1 MSGPL
6 LKEAPVLPPLPE
18 NVNETFKILENNPVV
33 KDALKQI
40 KEEEQLTMADQ
51 IALTEIEAPPL
62 HEEVRAAY
70 FADRLRELGLT
81 NVRID
86 REGNVIGIRPGK
98 GRGLAVVL
106 EVLRTLQNFNIQTEG
121 DLLFIGSVGEEG
133 NGDLRGGKYLFSS
146 KEEHIDGFI
155 SVDSACVARLLHGST
170 GSRRFRVTYEG
181 PGGHSWAAFGIP
193 SATHALGRAIAKIAD
208 LTVPETPKTTF
219 TVGTVVGGSTV
230 NSIAAKATM
239 EIDTRSINNEELNKI
254 VDKVLPLLTEACEE
268 ENKRWNASEENK
280 IKVIIDPIGHRP
292 AGDQPDSSP
301 VLLAA
306 RGAMKA
312 VGIELRSYD
321 CASTDQ
327 NVPLSLGIP
336 ATTIGGGGSEG
347 HNHSLTEW
355 YDSTDSYLGPQ
366 LALMTVLS
374 LVGLEG
380 QTKPLLPKRT
390 AS

>member
-1 MSGPL
+1 M
-6 LKEAPVLPPLPE
+6 
-18 NVNETFKILENNPVV
+18 
-33 KDALKQI
+33 
-40 KEEEQLTMADQ
+40 
-51 IALTEIEAPPL
+51 
-62 HEEVRAAY
+62 
-70 FADRLRELGLT
+70 
-81 NVRID
+81 
-86 REGNVIGIRPGK
+86 
-98 GRGLAVVL
+98 
-106 EVLRTLQNFNIQTEG
+106 
-121 DLLFIGSVGEEG
+121 
-133 NGDLRGGKYLFSS
+133 
-146 KEEHIDGFI
+146 
-155 SVDSACVARLLHGST
+155 
-170 GSRRFRVTYEG
+170 
-181 PGGHSWAAFGIP
+181 
-193 SATHALGRAIAKIAD
+193 
-208 LTVPETPKTTF
+208 
-219 TVGTVVGGSTV
+219 
-230 NSIAAKATM
+230 AKATM
-239 EIDTRSINNEELNKI
+239 EIDTRPINNDELNKI
-254 VDKVLPLLTEACEE
+254 VDQVLHLLTEACEE
-268 ENKRWNASEENK
+268 ENKHWNAAEENK

-380 QTKPLLPKRT
+380 ETKPLLPKRS

>member
-1 MSGPL
+1 MFTSF
-6 LKEAPVLPPLPE
+6 
-18 NVNETFKILENNPVV
+18 T
-33 KDALKQI
+33 
-40 KEEEQLTMADQ
+40 
-51 IALTEIEAPPL
+51 
-62 HEEVRAAY
+62 
-70 FADRLRELGLT
+70 
-81 NVRID
+81 
-86 REGNVIGIRPGK
+86 
-98 GRGLAVVL
+98 
-106 EVLRTLQNFNIQTEG
+106 
-121 DLLFIGSVGEEG
+121 S
-133 NGDLRGGKYLFSS
+133 GKYLFSS

-374 LVGLEG
+374 LVGLRG

>member
-1 MSGPL
+1 MKDPEDTAGLHS
-6 LKEAPVLPPLPE
+6 AFPVPR
-18 NVNETFKILENNPVV
+18 T
-33 KDALKQI
+33 
-40 KEEEQLTMADQ
+40 
-51 IALTEIEAPPL
+51 
-62 HEEVRAAY
+62 H
-70 FADRLRELGLT
+70 
-81 NVRID
+81 
-86 REGNVIGIRPGK
+86 RP
-98 GRGLAVVL
+98 R
-106 EVLRTLQNFNIQTEG
+106 
-121 DLLFIGSVGEEG
+121 
-133 NGDLRGGKYLFSS
+133 
-146 KEEHIDGFI
+146 
-155 SVDSACVARLLHGST
+155 
-170 GSRRFRVTYEG
+170 
-181 PGGHSWAAFGIP
+181 HS
-193 SATHALGRAIAKIAD
+193 KIAD
-208 LTVPETPKTTF
+208 LNVPETPKTTF

-239 EIDTRSINNEELNKI
+239 EIDTRSINNDELNKI
-254 VDKVLPLLTEACEE
+254 VDQVLPLLTEACEE
-268 ENKRWNASEENK
+268 ENKHWNAAEENK

-292 AGDQPDSSP
+292 AGDQRDSSP

-380 QTKPLLPKRT
+380 ETKPLLPKRS

>member
-1 MSGPL
+1 M
-6 LKEAPVLPPLPE
+6 EARQLIS
-18 NVNETFKILENNPVV
+18 ILTLN
-33 KDALKQI
+33 
-40 KEEEQLTMADQ
+40 
-51 IALTEIEAPPL
+51 
-62 HEEVRAAY
+62 RA
-70 FADRLRELGLT
+70 
-81 NVRID
+81 
-86 REGNVIGIRPGK
+86 
-98 GRGLAVVL
+98 
-106 EVLRTLQNFNIQTEG
+106 
-121 DLLFIGSVGEEG
+121 
-133 NGDLRGGKYLFSS
+133 
-146 KEEHIDGFI
+146 
-155 SVDSACVARLLHGST
+155 
-170 GSRRFRVTYEG
+170 
-181 PGGHSWAAFGIP
+181 
-193 SATHALGRAIAKIAD
+193 
-208 LTVPETPKTTF
+208 
-219 TVGTVVGGSTV
+219 
-230 NSIAAKATM
+230 
-239 EIDTRSINNEELNKI
+239 
-254 VDKVLPLLTEACEE
+254 
-268 ENKRWNASEENK
+268 NK